1 MTDLEQLFQERRAR
15 LTAERMLAMRD
26 AELSSATQ
34 NFSSRAQKLCEEV
47 DETRA
52 EISSVIHENK
62 KVRSDLDDATAKI
75 KVFERRLWHSIDTI
89 RDGFAVF
96 DADSRMVF
104 ANKAYLSIFD
114 GLEEIKPG
122 VSYERLAQLLFE
134 EGIVNI
140 EDLTPKNWYHTFLE
154 RWNSENPEPKIIRLW
169 NDQYVK
175 LIDRKSDGGD
185 VVSLGLNIT
194 STIQDQLE
202 LKRARETAE
211 AANRAKSV
219 FLANM
224 SHEIRTP
231 LNGVIG
237 MADILLESK
246 LDSDQHLYTKT
257 IKSSGETLLYFMN
270 DLLEFAK
277 IEVGQIQIIPRP
289 FNLKAE
295 IEDVLLMLKAKGYD
309 EKISVELH
317 YPQDLPEHFEGDKFR
332 IKQIFTNIVGNA
344 LKFTKQGSVV
354 IDIKGKVTSDNR
366 RCLICSVND
375 TRIGIPSQKLND
387 IFKEFVRVDQ
397 DNAHNVEGTGLGL
410 AIAKKLISRMGGDLE
425 VVSEEDVGST
435 FKFNL
440 LLENSKVLELP
451 ENKTNTPLLDASRT
465 VNNNK
470 RYKVLLAEDN
480 KTNQLVFT
488 STLKKYPFDI
498 SVVGDG
504 VEALALYEKS
514 GADIIFTDISMPH
527 MDGLELVKEIRALEQ
542 DKAVSVPI
550 VVLSAVNDPKL
561 FEDAKPLNI
570 DHYMTKPLQKA
581 ELLSVIDKLLSA
593 TDSRA
598 S

>member
-34 NFSSRAQKLCEEV
+34 NFSSRVQKLCEEV

-62 KVRSDLDDATAKI
+62 KVRSDLDDATAQI

-122 VSYERLAQLLFE
+122 VSYERLAQLLLE

-219 FLANM
+219 F
-224 SHEIRTP
+224 
-231 LNGVIG
+231 
-237 MADILLESK
+237 
-246 LDSDQHLYTKT
+246 
-257 IKSSGETLLYFMN
+257 
-270 DLLEFAK
+270 
-277 IEVGQIQIIPRP
+277 
-289 FNLKAE
+289 
-295 IEDVLLMLKAKGYD
+295 
-309 EKISVELH
+309 
-317 YPQDLPEHFEGDKFR
+317 
-332 IKQIFTNIVGNA
+332 
-344 LKFTKQGSVV
+344 
-354 IDIKGKVTSDNR
+354 
-366 RCLICSVND
+366 
-375 TRIGIPSQKLND
+375 
-387 IFKEFVRVDQ
+387 
-397 DNAHNVEGTGLGL
+397 
-410 AIAKKLISRMGGDLE
+410 
-425 VVSEEDVGST
+425 
-435 FKFNL
+435 
-440 LLENSKVLELP
+440 
-451 ENKTNTPLLDASRT
+451 
-465 VNNNK
+465 
-470 RYKVLLAEDN
+470 
-480 KTNQLVFT
+480 
-488 STLKKYPFDI
+488 
-498 SVVGDG
+498 
-504 VEALALYEKS
+504 
-514 GADIIFTDISMPH
+514 
-527 MDGLELVKEIRALEQ
+527 
-542 DKAVSVPI
+542 
-550 VVLSAVNDPKL
+550 
-561 FEDAKPLNI
+561 
-570 DHYMTKPLQKA
+570 
-581 ELLSVIDKLLSA
+581 
-593 TDSRA
+593 
-598 S
+598 